1 MLRSLIIMV
10 ALSFASTEAI
20 AQITSNKPKPAPV
33 PTSTDKDQ
41 DDEDTSRPDPVF
53 GEPVT
58 GIEGVEVGGID
69 IDRSPRVKVTEDESI
84 YVAQRRAFT
93 KKNGFEITPYF
104 VTAMNPKFVGYLG
117 AGLSLAYHVR
127 ENFAV
132 EFTTSIP
139 YAFVPF
145 YSALVIDVRQYEN
158 LSPQDVDLKQMDYFG
173 ALSAQFSAFYG
184 KLEFYDNLLDYDFYV
199 TVGAGLSTTLKTCAL
214 AAGNTTTQECTNTTQ
229 VPGLGTRRPDEGV
242 DSYKVAGHVGGGFRF
257 FFSEMFGLRVEIR
270 DIVYADRDQETT
282 QPTTD
287 IRNNMLIFM
296 GASILL

>member
-10 ALSFASTEAI
+10 ALSFASTEAL
-20 AQITSNKPKPAPV
+20 AQITSNKPKPPPV

-41 DDEDTSRPDPVF
+41 DEEETSRPDPVF

>member
-1 MLRSLIIMV
+1 MSRS
-10 ALSFASTEAI
+10 
-20 AQITSNKPKPAPV
+20 
-33 PTSTDKDQ
+33 
-41 DDEDTSRPDPVF
+41 TSRSAVR
-53 GEPVT
+53 T
-58 GIEGVEVGGID
+58 
-69 IDRSPRVKVTEDESI
+69 
-84 YVAQRRAFT
+84 RRKMAL
-93 KKNGFEITPYF
+93 ITPYF

-139 YAFVPF
+139 YAFIPF

-229 VPGLGTRRPDEGV
+229 VPGLGTRRPDRASTPTKLPAMLAAASASSSRRCSDFE
-242 DSYKVAGHVGGGFRF
+242 SRF
-257 FFSEMFGLRVEIR
+257 ATLSTLTGIKKL
-270 DIVYADRDQETT
+270 T

>member
-1 MLRSLIIMV
+1 MLRPLIVLM
-10 ALSFASTEAI
+10 ALTFASSEAL

-33 PTSTDKDQ
+33 PTSTEKDDDKETD
-41 DDEDTSRPDPVF
+41 SPADPVF

-58 GIEGVEVGGID
+58 GIDGVEVGGID

-84 YVAQRRAFT
+84 QPRSAGLT

-139 YAFVPF
+139 YAFIPF

-184 KLEFYDNLLDYDFYV
+184 KLEFYDNLLD
-199 TVGAGLSTTLKTCAL
+199 TTSMSPLVL
-214 AAGNTTTQECTNTTQ
+214 
-229 VPGLGTRRPDEGV
+229 VSPPL
-242 DSYKVAGHVGGGFRF
+242 
-257 FFSEMFGLRVEIR
+257 
-270 DIVYADRDQETT
+270 
-282 QPTTD
+282 
-287 IRNNMLIFM
+287 
-296 GASILL
+296 

>member
-10 ALSFASTEAI
+10 ALSFASTEAL

-84 YVAQRRAFT
+84 HVAQRRAFT

>member
-10 ALSFASTEAI
+10 ALSFASTEAL

-58 GIEGVEVGGID
+58 GIEGVDVGGID

>member
-10 ALSFASTEAI
+10 ALSFASTEAL

>member
-1 MLRSLIIMV
+1 MLRSLILMV
-10 ALSFASTEAI
+10 ALSFASTEAL
-20 AQITSNKPKPAPV
+20 AHITSNNPKPAPV

-41 DDEDTSRPDPVF
+41 DEEETSRPDPVF

>member
-10 ALSFASTEAI
+10 ALSFVSTEAL

-33 PTSTDKDQ
+33 PTSTDSEQ
-41 DDEDTSRPDPVF
+41 EDEETSRPDPVF

-104 VTAMNPKFVGYLG
+104 VTALNPKFVGYLG
-117 AGLSLAYHVR
+117 AGLSLAYHIR

-132 EFTTSIP
+132 ELTSSIP

-214 AAGNTTTQECTNTTQ
+214 AAGNQTTQECTNTTQ
-229 VPGLGTRRPDEGV
+229 VPGLGTRRPDEGI
-242 DSYKVAGHVGGGFRF
+242 DSYKIAGHVGGGFRF

-282 QPTTD
+282 QATTD

>member
-1 MLRSLIIMV
+1 MLRSLILMV
-10 ALSFASTEAI
+10 ALSFASTEAL

-41 DDEDTSRPDPVF
+41 DEEETSRPDPVF

-158 LSPQDVDLKQMDYFG
+158 LSPQDVD
-173 ALSAQFSAFYG
+173 
-184 KLEFYDNLLDYDFYV
+184 
-199 TVGAGLSTTLKTCAL
+199 
-214 AAGNTTTQECTNTTQ
+214 
-229 VPGLGTRRPDEGV
+229 
-242 DSYKVAGHVGGGFRF
+242 
-257 FFSEMFGLRVEIR
+257 
-270 DIVYADRDQETT
+270 
-282 QPTTD
+282 
-287 IRNNMLIFM
+287 
-296 GASILL
+296 

>member
-1 MLRSLIIMV
+1 MLRPLIVLM
-10 ALSFASTEAI
+10 ALTFASSEAL

-33 PTSTDKDQ
+33 PTSTDKD
-41 DDEDTSRPDPVF
+41 DDKETDSPADPVF

-58 GIEGVEVGGID
+58 GIDGVEVGGID

-84 YVAQRRAFT
+84 YVAQRRAYT

-139 YAFVPF
+139 YAFIPF

-242 DSYKVAGHVGGGFRF
+242 DSYKIAGHVGGGFRF

>member
-1 MLRSLIIMV
+1 MLRPLIVLM
-10 ALSFASTEAI
+10 ALTFASSEAL

-33 PTSTDKDQ
+33 PTSTEKEDDKETD
-41 DDEDTSRPDPVF
+41 SPADPVF

-58 GIEGVEVGGID
+58 GIDGVEVGGID

-84 YVAQRRAFT
+84 YVAQRRAYT

-139 YAFVPF
+139 YAFIPF

-242 DSYKVAGHVGGGFRF
+242 DSYKIAGHVGGGFRF

>member
-1 MLRSLIIMV
+1 MLRPLIVLM
-10 ALSFASTEAI
+10 ALTFASSEAL

-33 PTSTDKDQ
+33 PTSTDKD
-41 DDEDTSRPDPVF
+41 DDEETDSPADPVF

-58 GIEGVEVGGID
+58 GIDGVEVGGID

-84 YVAQRRAFT
+84 YVAQRRAYT

-139 YAFVPF
+139 YAFIPF

-242 DSYKVAGHVGGGFRF
+242 DSYKIAGHVGGGFRF

>member
-1 MLRSLIIMV
+1 MLRPLLILV
-10 ALSFASTEAI
+10 ALTFASSQAT
-20 AQITSNKPKPAPV
+20 AQIISNKPKPAPV
-33 PTSTDKDQ
+33 PTSQEKKTDDT
-41 DDEDTSRPDPVF
+41 EDRKEPVF
-53 GEPVT
+53 GEPVS
-58 GIEGVEVGGID
+58 GIEGVQVGGID
-69 IDRSPRVKVTEDESI
+69 IDRSPRVKVSEDESI

-117 AGLSLAYHVR
+117 AGISLAYHLR

-132 EFTTSIP
+132 EFTSSIP
-139 YAFVPF
+139 YTFIPF

-184 KLEFYDNLLDYDFYV
+184 KMEFYDNLLDYDFYV
-199 TVGAGLSTTLKTCAL
+199 SVGAGVSTTLKTCSL
-214 AAGNTTTQECTNTTQ
+214 ASGNQPTQECTNTTQ

-242 DSYKVAGHVGGGFRF
+242 DAYKVAGHIGGGFRF
-257 FFSEMFGLRVEIR
+257 FFSEMFGLRFEIR
-270 DIVYADRDQETT
+270 DIVYADRDDETGVA
-282 QPTTD
+282 TTD

>member
-1 MLRSLIIMV
+1 MLRPLIVLM
-10 ALSFASTEAI
+10 ALTFASSEAL

-33 PTSTDKDQ
+33 PTSTDKD
-41 DDEDTSRPDPVF
+41 DDQETDSPADPVF

-58 GIEGVEVGGID
+58 GIDGVEVGGID

-84 YVAQRRAFT
+84 YVAQRRAYT

-139 YAFVPF
+139 YAFIPF

-242 DSYKVAGHVGGGFRF
+242 DSYKIAGHVGGGFRF

>member
-1 MLRSLIIMV
+1 MLRPLIVLM
-10 ALSFASTEAI
+10 ALTFASSEAL

-33 PTSTDKDQ
+33 PTSTEKDDDKETD
-41 DDEDTSRPDPVF
+41 SPADPVF

-58 GIEGVEVGGID
+58 GIDGVEVGGID

-84 YVAQRRAFT
+84 YVAQRRAYT

-139 YAFVPF
+139 YAFIPF

-242 DSYKVAGHVGGGFRF
+242 DSYKIAGHVGGGFRF

>member
-1 MLRSLIIMV
+1 MLRPLIVLM
-10 ALSFASTEAI
+10 ALTFASSEAL

-33 PTSTDKDQ
+33 PTSTDKE
-41 DDEDTSRPDPVF
+41 DDKETDSPADPVF

-58 GIEGVEVGGID
+58 GIDGVEVGGID

-84 YVAQRRAFT
+84 YVAQRRAYT

-139 YAFVPF
+139 YAFIPF

-229 VPGLGTRRPDEGV
+229 VPWPWYSTTR
-242 DSYKVAGHVGGGFRF
+242 
-257 FFSEMFGLRVEIR
+257 
-270 DIVYADRDQETT
+270 
-282 QPTTD
+282 
-287 IRNNMLIFM
+287 
-296 GASILL
+296 

>member
-1 MLRSLIIMV
+1 MLRSLILTV
-10 ALSFASTEAI
+10 ALSFASTEAL

>member
-1 MLRSLIIMV
+1 MLRSLILMV
-10 ALSFASTEAI
+10 ALSFASTEAL

-41 DDEDTSRPDPVF
+41 DEEETSRPDPVF

>member
-1 MLRSLIIMV
+1 MLRPLIVLM
-10 ALSFASTEAI
+10 ALTFASSEAL

-33 PTSTDKDQ
+33 PTSTDKD
-41 DDEDTSRPDPVF
+41 DDKETDSPADPVF

-58 GIEGVEVGGID
+58 GIDGVEVGGID

-84 YVAQRRAFT
+84 YVAQRRAYT

-139 YAFVPF
+139 YAFIPF

-242 DSYKVAGHVGGGFRF
+242 DSYKIAGHVGGGFRF

-270 DIVYADRDQETT
+270 DIVYADRDQ
-282 QPTTD
+282 
-287 IRNNMLIFM
+287 
-296 GASILL
+296 

>member
-1 MLRSLIIMV
+1 MLRSLILMV
-10 ALSFASTEAI
+10 ALSFASTEAL

-33 PTSTDKDQ
+33 PTSNDKDQ
-41 DDEDTSRPDPVF
+41 EDEDTSSPDPVF

-214 AAGNTTTQECTNTTQ
+214 AAGNTPTQECTNTTQ

>member
-1 MLRSLIIMV
+1 MLRPLIVLM
-10 ALSFASTEAI
+10 ALTFASSEAL

-33 PTSTDKDQ
+33 PTSTEKDDDKETD
-41 DDEDTSRPDPVF
+41 SPADPVF

-58 GIEGVEVGGID
+58 GIDGVEVGGID

-84 YVAQRRAFT
+84 HVAQRRAYT

-139 YAFVPF
+139 YAFIPF

-242 DSYKVAGHVGGGFRF
+242 DSYKIAGHVGGGFRF